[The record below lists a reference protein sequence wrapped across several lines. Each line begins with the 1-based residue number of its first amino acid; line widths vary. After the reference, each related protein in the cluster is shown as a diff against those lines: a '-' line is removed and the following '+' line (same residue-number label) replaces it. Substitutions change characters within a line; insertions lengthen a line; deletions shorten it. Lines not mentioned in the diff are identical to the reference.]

1 MNPRLKKL
9 DRVRKVQKQLHTMAE
24 WELVRLQRKGAEL
37 EAAQVAL
44 IETLNDDEKLYGL
57 FVDAAAKRLQSLAAQ
72 ANQVEADRL
81 VQAGVTL
88 DRAMQVKRTEKMV
101 TSLKEVHRRE
111 TEKSDLLGILD
122 SIAARGDASPAK
134 AT

>member
-1 MNPRLKKL
+1 MNQRLKKL
-9 DRVRKVQKQLHTMAE
+9 DRVCKVQKQLHKMAE
-24 WELVRLQRKGAEL
+24 WELVRLQRKGIEL
-37 EAAQVAL
+37 EAAQVSL

-72 ANQVEADRL
+72 ANQVEAERL
-81 VQAGVTL
+81 VQASVTL

-101 TSLKEVHRRE
+101 TTLKEVHRRE

-122 SIAARGDASPAK
+122 SIAARSDASLA
-134 AT
+134 